1 MKHHSRKR
9 EKYAVKTRNFSCQ
22 NNSPETNPAS
32 STISNGSFSALKR
45 LELDADNPPSF
56 SARWRMAGAMP
67 PLVLYACIGIFIYE
81 VKERLEPLPLLPFL
95 GLHDMLQGEVHF

>member
-1 MKHHSRKR
+1 
-9 EKYAVKTRNFSCQ
+9 
-22 NNSPETNPAS
+22 
-32 STISNGSFSALKR
+32 
-45 LELDADNPPSF
+45 
-56 SARWRMAGAMP
+56 MAGAMP